1 MGLSACRGQHD
12 GLTLLRVG
20 RYASALIV
28 LQPAATA
35 GNAQAQNA
43 LAIQYYLGLGTPRD
57 LAAARRWFELA
68 ALQGNAAAQ
77 TSLGAIYLNGYGVER
92 DFERA
97 YGWFSAA
104 ASTGNPRALAYI
116 GVLTDKLTP
125 NQMRQVRS
133 VMAERLAQRS
143 LP

>member
-68 ALQGNAAAQ
+68 ALQGNAAALHLARMRD
-77 TSLGAIYLNGYGVER
+77 TLGRIAFGQLVPHR
-92 DFERA
+92 PA
-97 YGWFSAA
+97 
-104 ASTGNPRALAYI
+104 
-116 GVLTDKLTP
+116 
-125 NQMRQVRS
+125 
-133 VMAERLAQRS
+133 
-143 LP
+143 